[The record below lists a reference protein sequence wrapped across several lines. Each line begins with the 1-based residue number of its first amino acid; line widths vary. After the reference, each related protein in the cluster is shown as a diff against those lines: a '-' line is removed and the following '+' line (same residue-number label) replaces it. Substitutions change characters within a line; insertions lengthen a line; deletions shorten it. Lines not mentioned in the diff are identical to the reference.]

1 MSRLASIPESKRKF
15 YVKKSDMEDI
25 ERKKALKALTV

>member
-1 MSRLASIPESKRKF
+1 MEKALEPVKMGRLASIPESKRKF

-25 ERKKALKALTV
+25 